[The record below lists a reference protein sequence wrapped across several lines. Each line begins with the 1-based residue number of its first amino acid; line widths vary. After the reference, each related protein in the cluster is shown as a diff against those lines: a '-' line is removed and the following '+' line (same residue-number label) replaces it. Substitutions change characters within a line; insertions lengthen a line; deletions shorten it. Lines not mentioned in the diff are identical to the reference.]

1 MLPRDFFFLLPA
13 QPALACPMPCTT
25 FRSLLSLS
33 FLLVFLV
40 PVAAQS
46 QSNEKSLASGTPEL
60 ALRPTRTSPLDLELA
75 GDLAGM
81 PAGETRYLT
90 REDLLSLPQVT
101 FNVSDDPNF
110 KGSAQISGV
119 LLEELIAHLSVNP
132 HSEMVIAICSDL
144 YRSNYPRWYR
154 LAHRPLLV
162 LLINGQPPSSWPKD
176 AEGHGAEMGPFLI
189 SQPEFSPH
197 FHVLSYA
204 DEPQIP
210 WGVIRLE
217 FRDEQKVLATI
228 APRGPDAG
236 SASLLDGFR
245 IAQQNCFRCHNQ
257 GGEGGQKA
265 GRSWQVLSTWAT
277 ASPEYFA
284 AYVHDPK
291 SKNPHSQ
298 MPGFPN
304 YDQATLFALISYFRT
319 FAIQEKP

>member
-1 MLPRDFFFLLPA
+1 
-13 QPALACPMPCTT
+13 MPSSA

-33 FLLVFLV
+33 FLLVFFVSVSVQSHSNQKAL
-40 PVAAQS
+40 PALIPKLTLRAA
-46 QSNEKSLASGTPEL
+46 
-60 ALRPTRTSPLDLELA
+60 RTSPLDLELA
-75 GDLAGM
+75 GDLAGI

-90 REDLLSLPQVT
+90 REDLLSLTQVT

-119 LLEELIAHLSVNP
+119 LLEELTAHLSANP
-132 HSEMVIAICSDL
+132 NSDMVIAICSDL
-144 YRSNYPRWYR
+144 YRSYYPRWYP

-162 LLINGQPPSSWPKD
+162 LRINGQPPASWPKD
-176 AEGHGAEMGPFLI
+176 AEGHGADMGPFLI
-189 SQPEFSPH
+189 SQPKFSPH

-217 FRDEQKVLATI
+217 FRDEEKVLATI

-236 SASLLDGFR
+236 SAALLAGFR

-265 GRSWQVLSTWAT
+265 GRSWQVLSTWAM

-284 AYVHDPK
+284 AYVRDPK
-291 SKNPHSQ
+291 SKNPQSQ

-304 YDQATLFALISYFRT
+304 YDQATLFALISYFQT